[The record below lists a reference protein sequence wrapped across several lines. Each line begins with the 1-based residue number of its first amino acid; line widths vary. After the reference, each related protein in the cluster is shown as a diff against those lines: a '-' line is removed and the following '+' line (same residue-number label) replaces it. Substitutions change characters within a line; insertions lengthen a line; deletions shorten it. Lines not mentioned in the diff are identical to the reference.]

1 MKSLLAVVAN
11 NSIATTMVF
20 VKSRPRLFFFQIKNY
35 NQHVGTVVGACN
47 RGKCRFMII
56 VAQL

>member
-20 VKSRPRLFFFQIKNY
+20 VKSRPRLFFFSNKKLQSTCE
-35 NQHVGTVVGACN
+35 QLWEHVFGVNAC
-47 RGKCRFMII
+47 
-56 VAQL
+56 L